1 MINTGTAPT
10 VPDLPG
16 VAEAMVWT
24 SETILQLERIPRRL
38 LILGGGYVG
47 CEFASMLAIFG
58 SQVTMLQG
66 PSQLLPREDP
76 MSLPRWPTSL
86 LTKESSCDSVHGPR
100 LSIVILAAKSS

>member
-1 MINTGTAPT
+1 VINTGTTPT

-16 VAEAMVWT
+16 VTEARVLT

-47 CEFASMLAIFG
+47 CEFASMFALFG
-58 SQVTMLQG
+58 SQVIMLQG

-76 MSLPRWPTSL
+76 DVAAEVADILADQGMELRLGAP
-86 LTKESSCDSVHGPR
+86 PR